1 MPNRGAHDPRREARG
16 AVHVGAAEAVQARDQ
31 ARPCLEGP
39 RELHRRAEGG
49 VHQVADQPEE
59 GEEAGGE
66 EVVL

>member
-1 MPNRGAHDPRREARG
+1 M
-16 AVHVGAAEAVQARDQ
+16 HVGAAEAVQARDQ